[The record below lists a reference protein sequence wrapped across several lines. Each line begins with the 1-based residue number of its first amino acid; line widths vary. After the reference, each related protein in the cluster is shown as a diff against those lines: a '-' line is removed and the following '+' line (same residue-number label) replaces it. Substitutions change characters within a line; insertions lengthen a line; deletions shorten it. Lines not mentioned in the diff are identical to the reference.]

1 MEFRVLGPLEAV
13 IGGHQVPL
21 GGIKQ
26 RATLGLLLLHAN
38 HVVPTSDLLSALW
51 SDNVPPTARKM
62 LQNAVSGLRGML
74 AMGEGEQAPA
84 LLLTHAPGYILH
96 VEPASLDLVRFRELV
111 DEGRAELRKG
121 AWEPAAR
128 RLREALPLWRGPA
141 LADLAETGIA
151 WPELTALK
159 DSRLSALEDCYEA
172 ELAVGRHRELISELT
187 ELVET
192 EPSRERLCG
201 QLMLA
206 LYRDGRQVD
215 ALDAFRRTRAELV
228 ERLGLEPG
236 RELRELE
243 RAILNQDPRLQTP
256 ASTDSVRFV
265 NERDNAGSPGGP
277 DQRAE
282 TPSAS
287 TGLSISAL
295 VAEAAVADTRLEGRN
310 ELLADASRSVAS
322 GPDGNT
328 DSADVISQLNLNTLP
343 GRTTVID
350 VQGELDVG
358 AVTAFRAFL
367 VDTVTRQRPQR
378 VVLDMRR
385 VTFMDSTSIGALV
398 AAYNAARETDVE
410 FVIHDPS
417 RFVRQELEMTGLA
430 ELFGIPSVVA
440 GVHQGADDRR
450 GEFAGQMVDTPDR

>member
-13 IGGHQVPL
+13 IGGHLAPL

-38 HVVPTSDLLSALW
+38 QVVPTSDLLSALW

-84 LLLTHAPGYILH
+84 LLLTHAPGYVLH

-121 AWEPAAR
+121 SWEPAAR

-159 DSRLSALEDCYEA
+159 DCRLSALEDCYEA
-172 ELAVGRHRELISELT
+172 ELAVGRHRELISDLT

-243 RAILNQDPRLQTP
+243 RAILNQDPRLHRP
-256 ASTDSVRFV
+256 ASPDGVSFV
-265 NERDNAGSPGGP
+265 NERDNDGSSGGP

-282 TPSAS
+282 IPSAS
-287 TGLSISAL
+287 TGLTISA
-295 VAEAAVADTRLEGRN
+295 GRN
-310 ELLADASRSVAS
+310 ESLADASRSVAS
-322 GPDGNT
+322 EPGDGNT
-328 DSADVISQLNLNTLP
+328 ESADVASQLALNALP

-378 VVLDMRR
+378 VVLDMQR

-398 AAYNAARETDVE
+398 VAYNTARETGVE
-410 FVIHDPS
+410 FAIHDPS
-417 RFVRQELEMTGLA
+417 QFVRRELEMTGLA
-430 ELFGIPSVVA
+430 EFFGIPSPVD
-440 GVHQGADDRR
+440 GPHQGADDRR
-450 GEFAGQMVDTPDR
+450 SEGAGQMLDTPDR